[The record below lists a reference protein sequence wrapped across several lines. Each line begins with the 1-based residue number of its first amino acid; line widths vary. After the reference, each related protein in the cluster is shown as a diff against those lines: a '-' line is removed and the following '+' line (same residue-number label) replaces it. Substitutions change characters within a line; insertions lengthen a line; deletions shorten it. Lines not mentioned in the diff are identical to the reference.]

1 MCFNLGTRP
10 EQSLHAILTWMAS
23 PDVIIETA
31 VEVVQPGCEEFLVT
45 CGPGGSFPSLP
56 FCRRPSMLAL
66 FQGLHFKTMVLRSSK
81 SWSVLPMWVLNA
93 SLRVEGLLSS
103 FCPFSSMLIN
113 IVCVLYQHL
122 QILLE
127 GALQFAKLSVFPG
140 LVFARDTVSGNR
152 RRGPFLCPSCLYTC
166 HPPAGTGDTRQSQKM
181 VKKNFCSLSSR
192 DFSPRPS
199 VLCSVIFAL
208 LPQA

>member
-1 MCFNLGTRP
+1 
-10 EQSLHAILTWMAS
+10 
-23 PDVIIETA
+23 
-31 VEVVQPGCEEFLVT
+31 
-45 CGPGGSFPSLP
+45 
-56 FCRRPSMLAL
+56 
-66 FQGLHFKTMVLRSSK
+66 
-81 SWSVLPMWVLNA
+81 
-93 SLRVEGLLSS
+93 
-103 FCPFSSMLIN
+103 MLIN

-127 GALQFAKLSVFPG
+127 GALQFAKLSVLPG

-199 VLCSVIFAL
+199 VLFSVISTGPIFLNAWRSFGDPSL
-208 LPQA
+208 SVCFSCENSRHQCLCTVQSVQVTIS